1 MAKTY
6 EALKKAEAERAR
18 AVQRPD
24 PVIVPRRN
32 GRRRSSSVDISQLDP
47 TVEEQYQKLR
57 GNLFANGS
65 RDSLRSVM
73 VVGSRHGEGTTTTC
87 AILATLLA
95 RANIGDVALV
105 DANLRTP
112 FLHELFALSASATG
126 LTDVATH
133 PVRGRDLV
141 QNTGIANLFVIPA
154 GRPLQSP
161 AALYQEPI
169 ATLIA
174 DLRNDFRFVMLD
186 CSPVE
191 EYSDAAFVAPRVDGI
206 VMVVRSEVTRIDTA
220 VKTKRQLEWAGGKVI
235 GTVLNGKKNHI
246 PLMLQ
251 RFL

>member
-18 AVQRPD
+18 AVPQPD

-32 GRRRSSSVDISQLDP
+32 GSRRPVDLSQLDP
-47 TVEEQYQKLR
+47 RVEEQYQKLR

-65 RDSLRSVM
+65 RESLRTLM
-73 VVGSRHGEGTTTTC
+73 VVASRHGEGATTTC

-95 RANIGDVALV
+95 RSNVGDVALI

-112 FLHELFALSASATG
+112 SLHELFALSGTSAG
-126 LTDVATH
+126 LTEVANQT
-133 PVRGRDLV
+133 VRGRDLA
-141 QNTGIANLFVIPA
+141 QHTPIPNLFVIPS
-154 GRPLQSP
+154 GRPLKSP

-169 ATLIA
+169 ASLIA
-174 DLRNDFRFVMLD
+174 ELRQDFRYVMLD

-191 EYSDAAFVAPRVDGI
+191 QYSDASFVAPRVDGI
-206 VMVVRSEVTRIDTA
+206 VMVVRSEVTRIETA
-220 VKTKRQLEWAGGKVI
+220 IKTKRQLEWAGGKVI
-235 GTVLNGKKNHI
+235 GTVLNDKRTYI
-246 PLMLQ
+246 PFFLQ